1 MRHSG
6 YAIGVHSTKQSVGD
20 AGQRPGPY
28 PLHRPDV
35 ALAAHANETGEEM
48 NWLPDM
54 DLNHDKQI
62 QSLLCYR
69 YTIGQTGALERL
81 KSLMSQSSRQ
91 TSARLQEQ
99 RDADACPGHAVPKGQ
114 ATIAQR
120 FNAGLE
126 ANRSGVPK
134 GRSRTES
141 GRCVPTVP
149 SGLLCQAG
157 FFPALKRRAILKMS
171 LRDKGTRHGFV
182 NRNS

>member
-1 MRHSG
+1 MQIENPKSKI
-6 YAIGVHSTKQSVGD
+6 ANGD
-20 AGQRPGPY
+20 
-28 PLHRPDV
+28 
-35 ALAAHANETGEEM
+35 
-48 NWLPDM
+48 WLPDM

-69 YTIGQTGALERL
+69 YTIGQTDALENL
-81 KSLMSQSSRQ
+81 KSPCPESSRQ
-91 TSARLQEQ
+91 TFAWLKEQ
-99 RDADACPGHAVPKGQ
+99 SGAYACPGRAVPKGH

-149 SGLLCQAG
+149 SGLVCQAG

-171 LRDKGTRHGFV
+171 LRDKSTRTNGFV
-182 NRNS
+182 NRKS

>member
-1 MRHSG
+1 
-6 YAIGVHSTKQSVGD
+6 
-20 AGQRPGPY
+20 
-28 PLHRPDV
+28 
-35 ALAAHANETGEEM
+35 
-48 NWLPDM
+48 M

-69 YTIGQTGALERL
+69 YTIGQTDAFKKL
-81 KSLMSQSSRQ
+81 KGFMSQSSRQ
-91 TSARLQEQ
+91 TLAWLNEQ
-99 RDADACPGHAVPKGQ
+99 CDANACLVQAVPKGH

-149 SGLLCQAG
+149 SGLVCQAG

-171 LRDKGTRHGFV
+171 LRDKSTRTNGFV
-182 NRNS
+182 NRKS